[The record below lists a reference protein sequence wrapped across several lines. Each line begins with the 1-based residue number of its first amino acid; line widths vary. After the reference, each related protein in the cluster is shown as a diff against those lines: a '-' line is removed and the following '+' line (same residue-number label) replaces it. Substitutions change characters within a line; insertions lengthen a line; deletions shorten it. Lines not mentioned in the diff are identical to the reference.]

1 MLRSAGVAFAP
12 TGFSPLVPRLAS
24 LKYKHGLP
32 ILDMRSS
39 MGLLALLSKPAIW
52 PMQQGQLL
60 VGLQHYSTYAIIGF
74 LSPAAIRTMVQHGW
88 LRREGPYL
96 HVTEAGRATARRAF
110 VGAHQPPPHEPPQ
123 AHTLLF

>member
-12 TGFSPLVPRLAS
+12 TGLSPLVQGLTS

-39 MGLLALLSKPAIW
+39 MGVLALLSKPAIW

-96 HVTEAGRATARRAF
+96 HVTEAGRATARRDF
-110 VGAHQPPPHEPPQ
+110 VGAYKPPHQYPQ
-123 AHTLLF
+123 KSTI